1 MIIHNFFDIWIL
13 ELCVH
18 LSILSEPHDERVYQY
33 LFVASFGDREMSDG
47 DIVGNINIGD
57 IGYWRYWRYWWQF
70 QYLFVASFGGSSNVR
85 RRYWWQ
91 TPPVVNL
98 QSDGWFHNNF
108 SHLIVSHFV
117 SRRHQNKNVNNYPS
131 HRHLSIVTPSATADR
146 ASSTPGLLGDAL
158 GTLGPSKLDFWGHNI
173 FGASFSNG
181 AKSKFRKQTSEEMG
195 FQTWF
200 CHSLLPF
207 IYVAKHFPLIILS
220 ISQKH

>member
-1 MIIHNFFDIWIL
+1 MCTF
-13 ELCVH
+13 
-18 LSILSEPHDERVYQY
+18 LSLLSEPHDERV
-33 LFVASFGDREMSDG
+33 VFGSIFICGQMSDG
-47 DIVGNINIGD
+47 DIGGNINIGD

-108 SHLIVSHFV
+108 SHFV

-158 GTLGPSKLDFWGHNI
+158 GTLGPSKLDF
-173 FGASFSNG
+173 
-181 AKSKFRKQTSEEMG
+181 
-195 FQTWF
+195 
-200 CHSLLPF
+200 
-207 IYVAKHFPLIILS
+207 
-220 ISQKH
+220 